1 MISVLKKQLL
11 EQIEKLNNSDKFCMA
26 DNFLEL
32 LSEVKDIEQEL
43 LLIKK
48 QYETI
53 KKRGEML
60 GLV

>member
-11 EQIEKLNNSDKFCMA
+11 EQIEKLNNSDKFCMV